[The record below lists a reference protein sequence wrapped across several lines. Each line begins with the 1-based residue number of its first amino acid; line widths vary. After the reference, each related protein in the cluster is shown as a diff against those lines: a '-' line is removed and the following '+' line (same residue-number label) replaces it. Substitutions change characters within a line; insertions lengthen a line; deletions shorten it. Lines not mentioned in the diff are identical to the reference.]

1 MLISNRRLLFKSV
14 LVTQKAK
21 LNVPIVRWLTSSNG
35 SVLDRWRTEM
45 ESKKIL
51 THDTLIASPLNLLA
65 NTLNDQTVP
74 YRHAVL
80 PASDTEI
87 PPTWHHVYF
96 PPRTPE
102 DDLALDG
109 YETDFFPPPPFVQRM
124 WAGATL
130 VWNTENPLRAGQQ
143 VTMATTLDKA
153 EYRQQG
159 RVGESVFVH
168 LGKNIS
174 NNQGWSMKEER
185 SLVYLTD
192 QSISSGPTRSIRSN
206 KKPSFSRTMTPS
218 SILLFRYSALTFNS
232 HMIHF
237 DHTYATTQ
245 EHHPACLVHGPL
257 SSTLMMG
264 LLTSHIQSLDQKP
277 KFRLFRYKCLLP
289 LYVNQPLTLCGRESA
304 SDPKIYELWVVN
316 HEGNLA
322 VKGSVEL
329 A

>member
-1 MLISNRRLLFKSV
+1 
-14 LVTQKAK
+14 
-21 LNVPIVRWLTSSNG
+21 
-35 SVLDRWRTEM
+35 M
-45 ESKKIL
+45 ESKKII
-51 THDTLIASPLNLLA
+51 THDHLTASPLNLLA

-80 PASDTEI
+80 PTPDTEI

-102 DDLALDG
+102 DELALDG

-130 VWNTENPLRAGQQ
+130 SWNTENPLRIGQQ
-143 VTMATTLDKA
+143 ATMSTTLDKA
-153 EYRQQG
+153 EYQQG
-159 RVGESVFVH
+159 RMGESVFVH

-174 NNQGWSMKEER
+174 NDQGWSMKEER
-185 SLVYLTD
+185 SLVYLGD
-192 QSISSGPTRSIRSN
+192 QSLSLGPIRTIRAN
-206 KKPSFSRTMTPS
+206 KKPTFSRTMTPS

-232 HMIHF
+232 HKIHF

-257 SSTLMMG
+257 SSTLLMG
-264 LLTSHIQSLDQKP
+264 LLRSHIQALDSKV
-277 KFRLFRYKCLLP
+277 KLFRYKCLLP
-289 LYVNQPLTLCGRESA
+289 LYVHQPLTLCGRESA
-304 SDPKIYELWVVN
+304 LDPKSYELWIVN
-316 HEGNLA
+316 HDGHLA

-329 A
+329 T